1 MRSDCFVQKAC
12 GRLQLPSPREMDFRV
27 VHTCPFSSLPS
38 HLRGSLNLSKW
49 QRDQAMRSLIQE
61 QRGNYAV
68 GTVTRLCQIARVALL
83 ASCVFA
89 VALRL
94 AVALPAQEQSAK
106 PAAGANS
113 ASSSSD
119 VRNGDASAAKNPA
132 STSKSSEAEK
142 AAEDT
147 ASAALA
153 PVVYNDDETPG
164 ARGFHYTF
172 FGNAFFINE
181 DGYLLTV
188 AHVMETFRDGGQPY
202 ILVSRPNAPPRLV
215 KVSIIASDPQH
226 DVAILRATPNPFASN
241 ANVAFVPLSSG
252 QAARGETVL
261 ALSVHPKQLQN
272 AHSFE
277 LQREDFSPGTVI
289 AFESTQLAKPGPPA
303 DVFLL
308 SHPVVKGQSGSPVL
322 DAETHAAVGL
332 IEGIWLRGS
341 SAAVHKTSAQ
351 SADVP
356 GAAIPMRYAL
366 ALLKQNNVAW
376 HAAGPAASTSP
387 PSSVN

>member
-1 MRSDCFVQKAC
+1 M
-12 GRLQLPSPREMDFRV
+12 
-27 VHTCPFSSLPS
+27 
-38 HLRGSLNLSKW
+38 
-49 QRDQAMRSLIQE
+49 I
-61 QRGNYAV
+61 
-68 GTVTRLCQIARVALL
+68 RLCQIARVALL
-83 ASCVFA
+83 TSFIFA
-89 VALRL
+89 LALRL
-94 AVALPAQEQSAK
+94 AVALPAQEQPAK
-106 PAAGANS
+106 PAPPPRS
-113 ASSSSD
+113 ASATSD
-119 VRNGDASAAKNPA
+119 GRNGGASTPKNPA
-132 STSKSSEAEK
+132 SAGKPSDAQTAADEA
-142 AAEDT
+142 

-202 ILVSRPNAPPRLV
+202 ILVNRPNAPPRLV

-241 ANVAFVPLSSG
+241 ASVAFVALSSG

-272 AHSFE
+272 AQSFE

-289 AFESTQLAKPGPPA
+289 AFESTQLVKAAPPA

-332 IEGIWLRGS
+332 IEGIWLRGT
-341 SAAVHKTSAQ
+341 SASVHKTSAQ

-376 HAAGPAASTSP
+376 HSAVTSAPAAPTSAP
-387 PSSVN
+387 H